1 MKKFLI
7 IFFILLDSKFLN
19 AETLIFKNCMN
30 ENFNYDKND
39 YILDLKEEIMTREFI
54 YNDDTYNKLRLNDIS
69 TKKNNT
75 TTQRISKVG
84 NLFLSEITGYP
95 TFYTQLV
102 FNETK
107 KSISIKTVLNNTEAI
122 SLISKCK
129 KTLRYKKQT

>member
-1 MKKFLI
+1 
-7 IFFILLDSKFLN
+7 
-19 AETLIFKNCMN
+19 MN